1 MADDDYSDFLPANP
15 EADIARV
22 EGSDYSNLFLNP
34 CPWTQGLNT
43 HTTDTPAIVPL
54 AGYYTASAPSPI
66 TAENWHFYACSETQF
81 NFLRLQQLPIQPGE
95 QWGEERPMIGRP
107 RLRSVGRKTRRAHC
121 VRSSMN
127 ENRAGFEPLHQ
138 DPGW

>member
-22 EGSDYSNLFLNP
+22 EGSDYSEFIPESLPLD
-34 CPWTQGLNT
+34 TGAKHT

-121 VRSSMN
+121 GPILD
-127 ENRAGFEPLHQ
+127 E
-138 DPGW
+138 

>member
-1 MADDDYSDFLPANP
+1 MTDDDYSDFLPANP

-22 EGSDYSNLFLNP
+22 EGSDYSEFIPESLPLD
-34 CPWTQGLNT
+34 TGAKHT

-81 NFLRLQQLPIQPGE
+81 
-95 QWGEERPMIGRP
+95 
-107 RLRSVGRKTRRAHC
+107 T
-121 VRSSMN
+121 SSDYSSCLSSP
-127 ENRAGFEPLHQ
+127 ENSGAKSDQ
-138 DPGW
+138 